1 MGGGLN
7 HGNEQRVLV
16 IDPNA
21 HMRRL
26 IATLLDAL
34 AVRDVAEARTSEA
47 AVPRMLHKRPD
58 LVILDFTGDTTES
71 VLFVHRLRRGEFG
84 DASTPVLALAESG
97 HHALLE
103 QAWEAGIDEVIA
115 KPLSAIE
122 MIERAAQ
129 LLRTRHTAPATVAA
143 AE

>member
-1 MGGGLN
+1 LN

-21 HMRRL
+21 HIRRL
-26 IATLLDAL
+26 IATLLGAL
-34 AVRDVAEARTSEA
+34 AIRDVTEARTSEA
-47 AVPRMLHKRPD
+47 AVPRLLHHHPD
-58 LVILDFTGDTTES
+58 LVILDFTGDTTDS

-84 DASTPVLALAESG
+84 DARIPVLALAESS

-103 QAWEAGIDEVIA
+103 QAWEAGIDEVVA

-129 LLRTRHTAPATVAA
+129 LLRNRRTAQVSAIAA

>member
-1 MGGGLN
+1 MN

-16 IDPNA
+16 MDPNA
-21 HMRRL
+21 HIRRL
-26 IATLLDAL
+26 IATLLGAL
-34 AVRDVAEARTSEA
+34 SIRDVTEARTSEA
-47 AVPRMLHKRPD
+47 AIPRMLHHRPD
-58 LVILDFTGDTTES
+58 LVILDFSGDTTES

-84 DASTPVLALAESG
+84 DAHIPVLGLTESS

-103 QAWEAGIDEVIA
+103 QAWEAGIDEVVT

-129 LLRTRHTAPATVAA
+129 LLRTRRSAQVTAIAA